1 LFPDVEDFNL
11 IVDSAYEYFV
21 IGVIEGNGCDLV
33 LVEVLEH
40 FAPDSGVPQFH
51 GAVVRASDQH
61 FSASASGVAAV
72 DEAGVSLYLLD
83 ALVLLEVP
91 DGHRLVRRGREQPTR
106 VLRKLH
112 I

>member
-61 FSASASGVAAV
+61 FSAWV
-72 DEAGVSLYLLD
+72 
-83 ALVLLEVP
+83 
-91 DGHRLVRRGREQPTR
+91 
-106 VLRKLH
+106 
-112 I
+112 